1 MPQSPN
7 ASENVL
13 AMLAGLI
20 HDQTGLMFE
29 PARYDFLL
37 DKVSPLAAERSCPTL
52 LDYYY
57 ILKYDEKAEEEW
69 LRLQTALAVNET
81 YFWREFDQIRSVVDV
96 IVPKLQK
103 ERPELPVRIWHAAC
117 ATGEEPYTMAIA
129 LQEAGRYLY
138 GKIQIYATDFNQTAL
153 AQAREGVYR
162 QRSFRSIPADVK
174 ERYFIP
180 LRGQHSGE
188 HAADRFRLIDSIR
201 ERVDFAYLNLL
212 DENSMAGV
220 GGYDII
226 MCRNAFIYFSDSAV
240 RRVVDHFYQA
250 INDAG
255 YLFVASAESLLRVTN
270 RFALMEIGGAFGYL
284 KLPLLNGKQIIPTRR
299 NGA

>member
-7 ASENVL
+7 VTDNVL
-13 AMLAGLI
+13 TMLAGLI
-20 HDQTGLMFE
+20 HDQTGLWFE
-29 PARYDFLL
+29 PTRYDFLV
-37 DKVSPLAAERSCPTL
+37 DKVSPLAAERNCPTL

-57 ILKYDEKAEEEW
+57 ILKYDEHAEEEW

-103 ERPELPVRIWHAAC
+103 DRPEMPVRIWHAAC

-129 LQEAGRYLY
+129 LQEAGRYLQ
-138 GKIQIYATDFNQTAL
+138 GKIQIVATDFNQTAL

-162 QRSFRSIPADVK
+162 QRSFRSIPPEVK

-180 LRGQHSGE
+180 VQSHPG
-188 HAADRFRLIDSIR
+188 DRYRLIDSIR
-201 ERVDFAYLNLL
+201 ERVDFAYLNLF

-220 GGYDII
+220 SGYDII